1 MTSYRWASASA
12 LILVALL
19 MAGCGKGEQAKD
31 SAGATTGTS
40 RGPSTAAVAS
50 GSAGHSTEPGLK
62 LSAEELQAAGVK
74 VAPLQEQDVNEQV
87 VVTATIQANQDKLAR
102 IAPRVGGKVTKV
114 MANLG
119 DKVDQGQ
126 PLALIDSIEIGEAQS
141 AYAQALAEHALAK
154 ASVERAEK
162 LYADQIIPQKDYLR
176 IRADFE
182 KSKAVLRAANERRQV
197 LGITG
202 QIGSTTTGQS
212 VFAVLAPF
220 AGTIIEKQAVLGELG
235 QSEKPLFSIADLS
248 SVWIETNLYEKDL
261 GKIKTGASAVVTTE
275 AYPGETFKGR
285 VTYIS
290 SVMDKESRTVR
301 ARVEVPNPDTKLKL
315 EMFATAAIAATRISK
330 ALLLPDDAVVLVQ
343 GQPTAFVQD
352 ASGFEARAVDLGDKL
367 NGKVVLKA
375 GIRPGEKVVTSGAY
389 ALKAKMLKAQI
400 GGAG

>member
-1 MTSYRWASASA
+1 MTSYKWVSASA
-12 LILVALL
+12 LILVTLL
-19 MAGCGKGEQAKD
+19 MAGCGKDEQAND
-31 SAGATTGTS
+31 SVSATTGTS
-40 RGPSTAAVAS
+40 REPSTATVAS
-50 GSAGHSTEPGLK
+50 GSASHSNEPGLR

-102 IAPRVGGKVTKV
+102 IAPRVGGRVTKV

-119 DKVDQGQ
+119 DKVDLGQ

-141 AYAQALAEHALAK
+141 AYAQALTEHALAK

-182 KSKAVLRAANERRQV
+182 KSKAVLRAANDRRQA
-197 LGITG
+197 LGIAG
-202 QIGSTTTGQS
+202 QTGSTTTGPS

-261 GKIKTGASAVVTTE
+261 GKIKTGAPALVTTE

-301 ARVEVPNPDTKLKL
+301 ARVEVPNPDTRLKL
-315 EMFATAAIAATRISK
+315 EMFATAAIAATRMSK
-330 ALLLPDDAVVLVQ
+330 ALLLPDDAVVLIQ

-375 GIRPGEKVVTSGAY
+375 GIRPGENVVTSGAY
-389 ALKAKMLKAQI
+389 ALKAKMMKAQI